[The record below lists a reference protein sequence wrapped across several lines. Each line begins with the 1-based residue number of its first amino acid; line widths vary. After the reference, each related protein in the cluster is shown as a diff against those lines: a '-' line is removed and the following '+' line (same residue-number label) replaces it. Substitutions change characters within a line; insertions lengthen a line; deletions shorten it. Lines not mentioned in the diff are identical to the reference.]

1 MNKSFCNQKIC
12 LVHVQF
18 ILVCIGVKMES
29 STFSLYPFST
39 ADSLLENETVSVV
52 NSSIPPATTV
62 LLPRSFQT
70 VDLVV
75 RIIEGLLAVITNGF
89 TVYSV
94 VKYEFLRS
102 SNANILILNL
112 ALADFIGG
120 LAPFFLTIRFNSV
133 HNPSQWLFV
142 CIIEHSLNMISS
154 GLNMLLIIAISLD
167 RVLYINFPL
176 HYVSWI
182 KRWHIMVV
190 LSVCWAYAVGTSVL
204 GLGVGLTDDHGFICH
219 TRAIVVPKWNRFIN
233 EWKTYSGHIFL
244 ATIVL
249 LNLNIACVA
258 LKQYSKIRQEE
269 VG

>member
-1 MNKSFCNQKIC
+1 
-12 LVHVQF
+12 
-18 ILVCIGVKMES
+18 MES

-39 ADSLLENETVSVV
+39 ADSLLENETVSVA

-75 RIIEGLLAVITNGF
+75 RIIEGLLAVITNGL
-89 TVYSV
+89 TVYAV

-112 ALADFIGG
+112 ALPDFIGG
-120 LAPFFLTIRFNSV
+120 FAPFILPIRFNSV
-133 HNPSQWLFV
+133 HNPRQWLFV
-142 CIIEHSLNMISS
+142 CIIEHFINMISS
-154 GLNMLLIIAISLD
+154 GLNVLLIFVISLD

-182 KRWHIMVV
+182 KRWHIIVV
-190 LSVCWAYAVGTSVL
+190 LSVCWVYAVGTSAMSL
-204 GLGVGLTDDHGFICH
+204 SLGLTDDHGFICH
-219 TRAIVVPKWNRFIN
+219 TRAIVVPKWNRFIADRKN
-233 EWKTYSGHIFL
+233 YSAYILL
-244 ATIVL
+244 AAIIL

-258 LKQYSKIRQEE
+258 LKQYAKIRQEE
-269 VG
+269 VGRYIYCL